1 MKLFE
6 SFIDSFVPNDLRDSI
21 DELYRS
27 RILVVV
33 SLCAGGIL
41 LPFCFARIYYQ
52 GFHPYP
58 IILSLIA
65 LLCLTTPFILH
76 RARSIE
82 LAGVYFTLPGTFGFA
97 LLCIVD
103 GGIES
108 ATIVALPI
116 LPLFGIFFSGFK
128 LGALILGINTF
139 VLLFLATFPEAPWIL
154 DNNFG
159 PEMENFFWAGSG
171 IAATLLLVSMAYFF
185 VQWQQ
190 LVRERLL
197 AVNKAKD
204 EFLSGMSH
212 EIRTPLNSIMG
223 FADVLK
229 HNYHGELN
237 EKQSKYI
244 DYILSGSEHLSSLVD
259 DFLDLTNIEEDRI
272 ELNRTEFDLR
282 NLLED
287 CVVSLNNTHDNQISL
302 IVDNEIDKVTAD
314 KTRFKQIVL
323 NLLNNAQKFTPV
335 EGSIRLHAA
344 QNSDVTTI
352 IVEDNG
358 PGIPDQFRDD
368 VFDKFFQ
375 ANMSLSEKTK
385 GSGLGL
391 FISKKLCELHGG
403 KLILDQNYSDGA
415 RFVFSFPT
423 SPAA

>member
-1 MKLFE
+1 MKSPE
-6 SFIDSFVPNDLRDSI
+6 SIVDSFVPESLHDSL
-21 DELYRS
+21 DQLYRS
-27 RILVVV
+27 RILVMV
-33 SLCAGGIL
+33 SFCAGGIL
-41 LPFCFARIYYQ
+41 LPFCFARFTYQ
-52 GFHPYP
+52 GLHPYP
-58 IILSLIA
+58 IVLFFITI
-65 LLCLTTPFILH
+65 LCLTTPFIL
-76 RARSIE
+76 RKVQSIE

-97 LLCIVD
+97 GLCIVD

-116 LPLFGIFFSGFK
+116 LPLFGIFFSGFR
-128 LGALILGINTF
+128 LGAVILGINTV
-139 VLLFLATFPEAPWIL
+139 VLFTLATFPNAAWIR

-171 IAATLLLVSMAYFF
+171 IAASLLLVSMAYFF

-190 LVRERLL
+190 LTRERLL
-197 AVNKAKD
+197 AANKAKD

-229 HNYHGELN
+229 HSYHGDLN
-237 EKQSKYI
+237 DKQSKYV
-244 DYILSGSEHLSSLVD
+244 DHILSGSEHLSSLVD
-259 DFLDLTNIEEDRI
+259 DFLELTNIEENRI

-282 NLLED
+282 HLLED
-287 CVVSLNNTHDNQISL
+287 CVVSLNNSHNNQIALS
-302 IVDNEIDKVTAD
+302 IDDDIGSVMAD

-335 EGSIRLHAA
+335 EGSIRLQAE

-352 IVEDNG
+352 VVEDEG
-358 PGIPDQFRDD
+358 PGIPNQFREDI
-368 VFDKFFQ
+368 FEKFFQ
-375 ANMSLSEKTK
+375 ANVSLSEKTK

-403 KLILDQNYSDGA
+403 DLRLDHNYEDGA

-423 SPAA
+423 SPAT